1 MALLDCR
8 DTRITLWQGGSA
20 LPSPGFVL
28 LEGSEYR
35 FGQMALEQ
43 SRLRPRD
50 SNSRYWWQLSTQPLK
65 PTLGAA
71 RHTADLV
78 HAHLRHV
85 HQEGGKPDALTL
97 VVPDSMPREQ
107 LSLLLGIAQACEFD
121 VMGLVSRSVLL
132 ATAKPAPGHGER
144 VLHVEAQL
152 NQTIVNDLVRDGD
165 DLRLERSTPLPACGL
180 LALQERCVSAISSA
194 FVQQTRFDPRRAAAS
209 EQTLYNRLPQILQ
222 TLRDKG
228 ECSIDID
235 GHRCRVTNTTMAG
248 VSDRLL
254 TGLSQARGDLSAT
267 MLLDD
272 ELQLLPGM
280 NSLEGQVVAL
290 DGSDLWAAWTH
301 HSAAVEA
308 GSDEIHLIDRL
319 PVVSA
324 ASAPGDADATAA
336 VAESANAASE
346 PKFSDDAAAPEGSS
360 SVTPPASNPAP
371 TAALTPA
378 PNGATTPGQATHVLI
393 GAKAMPLRG
402 NEVSLDGGFA
412 LRNTGG
418 YWTLHGDGSLING
431 LPGNAH
437 QPLQLGDTLSLG
449 HAGHGRLIEVMD

>member
-1 MALLDCR
+1 MPE
-8 DTRITLWQGGSA
+8 
-20 LPSPGFVL
+20 LPEV
-28 LEGSEYR
+28 
-35 FGQMALEQ
+35 
-43 SRLRPRD
+43 
-50 SNSRYWWQLSTQPLK
+50 
-65 PTLGAA
+65 
-71 RHTADLV
+71 
-78 HAHLRHV
+78 
-85 HQEGGKPDALTL
+85 
-97 VVPDSMPREQ
+97 
-107 LSLLLGIAQACEFD
+107 
-121 VMGLVSRSVLL
+121 
-132 ATAKPAPGHGER
+132 
-144 VLHVEAQL
+144 
-152 NQTIVNDLVRDGD
+152 QTIVNDLVRDGD

-222 TLRDKG
+222 TLREKG

-267 MLLDD
+267 VLLDS

-280 NSLEGQVVAL
+280 DSLEGDVVTL
-290 DGSDLWAAWTH
+290 EDGDLWGAWTH

-308 GSDEIHLIDRL
+308 GSDEVHLIDRL
-319 PVVSA
+319 PVVGEAATTSA
-324 ASAPGDADATAA
+324 AGASASTASPSGAADQ
-336 VAESANAASE
+336 SE
-346 PKFSDDAAAPEGSS
+346 QKPTETSVAPES
-360 SVTPPASNPAP
+360 PASPAP
-371 TAALTPA
+371 STS
-378 PNGATTPGQATHVLI
+378 PNGAVAAGQATHVLI
-393 GAKAMPLRG
+393 GAKAMALRG
-402 NEVSLDGGFA
+402 EEVNLGGGFA
-412 LRNTGG
+412 LRNTQG

>member
-28 LEGSEYR
+28 LEGSDYR
-35 FGQMALEQ
+35 FGQIALEQ
-43 SRLRPRD
+43 SRLRPRE

-78 HAHLRHV
+78 HAHLRHL

-107 LSLLLGIAQACEFD
+107 LSLLLGIAQACEFE

-132 ATAKPAPGHGER
+132 ATAKPAPSHGER
-144 VLHVEAQL
+144 VIHVEAQL

-222 TLRDKG
+222 TLREKG

-267 MLLDD
+267 VLLDS

-280 NSLEGQVVAL
+280 DSLEGDVVTL
-290 DGSDLWAAWTH
+290 EDGDLWGAWTH

-308 GSDEIHLIDRL
+308 GSDEGHLIDRL
-319 PVVSA
+319 PVVGDAAATSGA
-324 ASAPGDADATAA
+324 DASAPTASPSATAA
-336 VAESANAASE
+336 PSEEKPTGTSVASE
-346 PKFSDDAAAPEGSS
+346 S
-360 SVTPPASNPAP
+360 PASPAP
-371 TAALTPA
+371 STS
-378 PNGATTPGQATHVLI
+378 PNGAAVAGQATHVLI
-393 GAKAMPLRG
+393 GAKAMALRG
-402 NEVSLDGGFA
+402 EEVNLGGGFA
-412 LRNTGG
+412 LRNTQG